1 MGRVYLADESGLNSV
16 EIVSA
21 VKVENLERNDGVD
34 CYFTAEVS
42 KIDCLLGHTLC

>member
-1 MGRVYLADESGLNSV
+1 MGGVDLADESGLYSV

-21 VKVENLERNDGVD
+21 VKVENLERDDRVH

-42 KIDCLLGHTLC
+42 KVDCLLGHTLC